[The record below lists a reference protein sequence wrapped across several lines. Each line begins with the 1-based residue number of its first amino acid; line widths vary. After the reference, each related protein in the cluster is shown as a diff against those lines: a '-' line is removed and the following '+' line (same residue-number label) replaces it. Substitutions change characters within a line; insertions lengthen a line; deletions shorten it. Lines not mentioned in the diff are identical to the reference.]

1 MNNRPKRS
9 VRLPHCPMPTITPF
23 IWRAAAAASILVPVL
38 LPGCCVLVR
47 SAA

>member
-9 VRLPHCPMPTITPF
+9 VWLPHCPMPTNTPF
-23 IWRAAAAASILVPVL
+23 IWRTAAAVSILVPVL
-38 LPGCCVLVR
+38 LPGCCLLAR